1 MKALVFHGTGDLR
14 YEDVPAP
21 AIADGE
27 VLIRVRASGI
37 CGSDLHGY
45 TGKSNRRCPPMIMG
59 HEFAG
64 EVVEGSSGARRFTPG
79 DRVVIQPLCFCG
91 ACDMCAVGL
100 TNLCRSKSLFG
111 VFSKNGAMAEFIAVP
126 EKLLFPLPVGMSY
139 EAASLMEP
147 LAVAYSAVVKA
158 DFRGKRKVLVVGCG
172 AIGLCIIKLVKA
184 LADVELVALDVQ
196 EYRLEAARRLGADH
210 GLDSSRDDVRSGL
223 AQLNPQGADIAFE
236 AVGFGATVKLAL
248 ENLGV
253 NGQCVWV
260 GNSAKTVEVDMQDVV
275 VGMKTIRGT
284 YAYTHEDFR
293 NALAV
298 VAEKHLELTPVI
310 SAVAPLSEGVELF
323 RRLAAGKDR
332 LIKVVLKI

>member
-1 MKALVFHGTGDLR
+1 MKALVFYGTGDLR
-14 YEDVPAP
+14 YEDVPVP
-21 AIADGE
+21 AMAAGE

-45 TGKSNRRCPPMIMG
+45 TGKSDRRRPPMIMG

-64 EVVEGSSGARRFTPG
+64 DVVDCSSGARRFKPG
-79 DRVVIQPLCFCG
+79 DRVVVQPLLFCG
-91 ACDMCAVGL
+91 ACDMCEAGL
-100 TNLCRSKSLFG
+100 TNLCRGKSLFG

-126 EKLLFPLPVGMSY
+126 EKQLFPLPGGMSY

-147 LAVAYSAVVKA
+147 LAVAYSAVAKA
-158 DFRGKRKVLVVGCG
+158 DFRGKRNVLVVGCG
-172 AIGLCIIKLVKA
+172 TIGLCIIKLVKA

-210 GLDSSRDDVRSGL
+210 GVDSSRDDVRSGL
-223 AQLNPQGADIAFE
+223 ERLNPRGADIAFE

-298 VAEKHLELTPVI
+298 VAEKNLDLAPVI
-310 SAVAPLSEGVELF
+310 SAVAPLGEGAELF